1 MSENPMFLRQRLRE
15 RFKKAREAT
24 GLTQREVATAFGW
37 SPSKVIRIESGRIGL
52 NVTDAMALVSKYE
65 IGAEEG
71 EELIDLARKARQPS
85 WYAAYKDVMTPEYE
99 AYVAYEES
107 ASIVRNFERN
117 VIPGLLQTE
126 EYARS
131 LYKESQKEYDI
142 SNDKVEKLVELR
154 IRRQVALE
162 SDSAEFHFILDES
175 VIHRVIG
182 SEEVMRQQFET
193 LLQLNELDNVN
204 IHYVPYSKGAYPQ
217 FRNPYQVFE
226 FTDAD
231 DLVAYLETQD
241 AEVLLNERAA
251 KPGQRKEPADYLDI
265 FLNVEKD
272 YAEGI
277 NRSILFGDSEIT
289 SS

>member
-1 MSENPMFLRQRLRE
+1 MYLRQRLRE

-37 SPSKVIRIESGRIGL
+37 SPSKIIRIESGKIGL
-52 NVTDAMALVSKYE
+52 NVTDAMALVSKYG
-65 IGAEEG
+65 IAKEEG
-71 EELIDLARKARQPS
+71 RELVDLARKARQPS
-85 WYAAYKDVMTPEYE
+85 WYVAYKEVMTPEYE

-117 VIPGLLQTE
+117 VVPGLLQTE
-126 EYARS
+126 QYARS
-131 LYKESQKEYDI
+131 LYKESQKEGYL

-175 VIHRVIG
+175 VLRREIG
-182 SEEVMRQQFET
+182 GEEVMKQQFET
-193 LLQLNELDNVN
+193 LLALDALDNVN
-204 IHYVPYSKGAYPQ
+204 IHYVPFTKGAYPQ

-226 FTDAD
+226 FTDAE

-241 AEVLLNERAA
+241 GEVLLNERTA
-251 KPGQRKEPADYLDI
+251 KPGQKKEPADYLDI

-272 YAEGI
+272 YAERI
-277 NRSILFGDSEIT
+277 SSSILFGEEEPA